1 MEDTWKPISEAS
13 LWDLLNAAEN
23 RMAPDVA
30 RFWEVIRIDPAKWR
44 QHPWGDTGGG
54 FWVVG
59 VIGSTVVW
67 FNDIEDGFNVSSH
80 SGFEE
85 IRDYAC
91 NQDDLDV
98 ALVQLLHLVRTG
110 TPIGGRA
117 SAPIAGPF
125 PGG

>member
-1 MEDTWKPISEAS
+1 MENTWQPITEDS
-13 LWDLLNAAEN
+13 LWDLINAAEW
-23 RMAPDVA
+23 RMTPDVA
-30 RFWEVIRIDPAKWR
+30 RFWEVIRIHPVKWR
-44 QHPWGDTGGG
+44 QQPWGDSGGG

-59 VIGSTVVW
+59 VIGSTVIW

-85 IRDYAC
+85 ILDYAC
-91 NQDDLDV
+91 SQDDLEV

-110 TPIGGRA
+110 APIVGRA
-117 SAPIAGPF
+117 SPPIAGRY